1 MTNSPSERSQPNTP
15 DSEPS
20 LKMLD
25 VMSLPDEQRSV
36 VNWLIRKS
44 EATLAEI
51 VEQTGQSEPVVQ
63 TMLNDLVQQGFV
75 QPIEVEGKQCYRPI
89 LGSKPKSRLSK
100 NIWDALG

>member
-36 VNWLIRKS
+36 VNWLIRKT

-51 VEQTGQSEPVVQ
+51 VEQTEQSEPVVQ

-75 QPIEVEGKQCYRPI
+75 QVIEVEGKQHYRPL